1 MSDTNDLLKALKQS
15 ALDAVEASKP
25 VHLVFGTVINTNP
38 LEIQIEQKLTL
49 NKEQLVLSRNVTNH
63 KVSVSVSVS
72 TDSKTI
78 SFDFSHTH
86 SIDLTTDTKE
96 DHSHTVKGDTSN
108 TELKGSKSHSH
119 TIDDTF
125 DITVN
130 NGLKNNDR
138 VILGRI
144 QGGQKYIVLDRI
156 GG

>member
-78 SFDFSHTH
+78 SFDFSHAH

-96 DHSHTVKGDTSN
+96 DHSHTVKGDTSK

-130 NGLKNNDR
+130 NGLKKNEH